1 MIKKSIALLIFCFY
15 AHAASP
21 QDLTGILEGTVLS
34 VKPQTALQNANV
46 VLVELNL
53 GDATDTNGN
62 FRIEKIPPGKY
73 ELAVSLIGYKTYLQ
87 EIQFQPG
94 QTLNVTV
101 QLEATVLEGSEITVE
116 GQRAE
121 DIRFEITPPTF
132 KVTPQKVEWMPGALE
147 DVMRTVVSL
156 PGV

>member
-53 GDATDTNGN
+53 GDATDT
-62 FRIEKIPPGKY
+62 
-73 ELAVSLIGYKTYLQ
+73 
-87 EIQFQPG
+87 
-94 QTLNVTV
+94 
-101 QLEATVLEGSEITVE
+101 
-116 GQRAE
+116 
-121 DIRFEITPPTF
+121 
-132 KVTPQKVEWMPGALE
+132 
-147 DVMRTVVSL
+147 
-156 PGV
+156 